1 MQEENRERAAATA
14 AKRAKAY
21 ILAYSRAN
29 TTGEKQLGGE
39 EEEEEEEEEAIP
51 VSLAPDL
58 IRARALGDERRVHTS
73 GAPAAAAAA
82 QTATARLYIP

>member
-39 EEEEEEEEEAIP
+39 EEEEEEEEEEAIP

-73 GAPAAAAAA
+73 GAPAAAA